1 MALDQLGIDSPKNS
15 EKAEEKEMSFFDHL
29 EELRWH
35 IFRSVV
41 AVFVIGI
48 AVFIAKD
55 FVFNT
60 VIFGPKQPDF
70 ITYIL
75 LCRFSHWA
83 NIGETLCIAPPDFQ
97 FVTPNFGEPFLV
109 HIQVSLVLGVIG
121 AIPFIFWEIWKFV
134 KPGLYERER
143 QLTRYAV
150 GICSSLFLLGVLF
163 GYYIVA
169 PFAVSFLAGYNLPG
183 VTPFPSLSSY
193 IGYMVMLTMPT
204 GLIFELPVAVYV
216 LTKLGIVSSAF
227 MKSYRR
233 HAAVVIVIVAAIITP
248 PDVFSQV
255 LISVPLILLY
265 EVSITIAKRVE
276 KQEKAL
282 MKT

>member
-1 MALDQLGIDSPKNS
+1 
-15 EKAEEKEMSFFDHL
+15 MSFFDHL